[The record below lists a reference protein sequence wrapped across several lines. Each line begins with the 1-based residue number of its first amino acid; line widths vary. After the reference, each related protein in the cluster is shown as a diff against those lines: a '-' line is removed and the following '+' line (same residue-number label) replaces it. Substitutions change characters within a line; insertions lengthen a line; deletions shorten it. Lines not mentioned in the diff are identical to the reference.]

1 MLTKVFDSS
10 CGTHPIKGIRYRCTT
25 CNDFDMCE
33 ICEGQGY
40 HTPTHLLYKIRIPRS
55 HLGSQAQPVLYPG
68 RYSRY
73 SRPMTTSIVEGLV
86 KFTGFTE
93 AEIEGFWEQF
103 RCLASVDWPEDP
115 FKYGLAIDRRAFEQL
130 LYPSNSARPSSPNLV
145 YDRIFSFYDSNDDD
159 LIGFY
164 EFIEGLSNLRKKGP
178 KEKWKRIFRCFD
190 IDRDGYVNRRDF
202 LRMFRAHYAITREMT
217 AEIVAN
223 MEEDSS
229 DDELREMVTSGQPI
243 SASFT
248 SQSPVGQPSR
258 TGLGK
263 TTDAFGDNVT
273 VDRSGVLSD
282 DEETVDLDRIVAQRA
297 EHRQFG
303 SIDQDPIKFE
313 TIDIRE
319 KIRSL
324 QHDTWPSHFI
334 SNLDVE
340 AALGEHHELD
350 QIQDHEKQKTI
361 RRIAQLRL
369 AWDWQKRHFVR
380 L

>member
-1 MLTKVFDSS
+1 MTRYS
-10 CGTHPIKGIRYRCTT
+10 CGTHPIKGIRYRCTS

-68 RYSRY
+68 KYSRY
-73 SRPMTTSIVEGLV
+73 SRPMTTSIIEGLV

-93 AEIEGFWEQF
+93 AEIEGYWEQF
-103 RCLASVDWPEDP
+103 RCLASVEWPEDP
-115 FKYGLAIDRRAFEQL
+115 FKYGLAIDRRTFEQL
-130 LYPSNSARPSSPNLV
+130 LYPSNSARPTAPNLV
-145 YDRIFSFYDSNDDD
+145 YDRIFSFYDSNNDD

-190 IDRDGYVNRRDF
+190 IDRDGYINRKDF

-223 MEEDSS
+223 LEEESN
-229 DDELREMVTSGQPI
+229 DEDLREMIASGQPI

-258 TGLGK
+258 IGLGK
-263 TTDAFGDNVT
+263 SADEFGDDVT
-273 VDRSGVLSD
+273 IDRRGILGD
-282 DEETVDLDRIVAQRA
+282 DRESLHLEKIVAQRA
-297 EHRQFG
+297 EHREFG
-303 SIDQDPIKFE
+303 NIDQDTTTFE
-313 TIDIRE
+313 TMDVRE
-319 KIRSL
+319 KIRAL
-324 QHDTWPSHFI
+324 QHEKWPPTYV

-340 AALGEHHELD
+340 TALGEHRQLGQVQDAGD
-350 QIQDHEKQKTI
+350 QLSV
-361 RRIAQLRL
+361 RRAAQLRL
-369 AWDWQKRHFVR
+369 AWDWQRRHFVR